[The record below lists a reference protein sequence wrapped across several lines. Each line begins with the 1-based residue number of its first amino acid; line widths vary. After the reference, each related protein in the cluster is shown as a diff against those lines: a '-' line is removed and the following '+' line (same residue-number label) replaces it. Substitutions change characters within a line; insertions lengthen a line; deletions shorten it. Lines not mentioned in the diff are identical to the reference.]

1 MARPLKRE
9 EGTGHTNLICVQ
21 CAVVRT
27 SQSNYA
33 SPSDDLMI
41 TLVTILIIHI
51 WTANN
56 RGVHLPA

>member
-1 MARPLKRE
+1 MIMARPLKRE

-21 CAVVRT
+21 GAVVCT

-41 TLVTILIIHI
+41 TLITI
-51 WTANN
+51 
-56 RGVHLPA
+56 